1 MAKDWTKVLNEK
13 FGTACGKI
21 SHSVLLSEDGNNA
34 VTETSHTIYLFGFV
48 LITLCLERHL
58 NAEPK
63 CSLGRD
69 VLLPESFITERYGRR
84 SAIIIFNVP
93 FVIGWLNIAFAYNIP
108 QLFIARYLTGLCC
121 GAMSLAVPV
130 YLAEIAPPHLRGL
143 LGSGMQLSVTVG
155 VLLVYAVGVA
165 LPWSWL
171 AYHCCI
177 YSGASMLMLTFCPE
191 TPRWLIS
198 RHRQE
203 EALQAIR
210 FLSGTQVNP
219 EAECQAI
226 EVSLLQQPAGKA
238 SIKEILLPQNWKP
251 LLLSLFLMLF
261 QQANGN
267 NNVIQNA
274 VKIFKDCPDLLD
286 PNLSSI
292 VLAVVMVVAT
302 FIATVVV
309 DLAGRRFLLIISGLG
324 NFLTLA
330 ALGTYYYLSQVVDP
344 SYHTSLSW
352 LPLVSAAGFLII
364 FSIGFGPVPWLM
376 MSELFPLRM
385 RGLFS
390 GIATAFNWTC
400 VFIVTKEFE
409 DTRQGLHD
417 YDSVLLSEDGNN
429 VVTETSDSVLLSEDG
444 NSVVTEMSDSVLLS
458 EDGNNAVTET
468 SDSVLLSEDG
478 NSVVT
483 ETSDSVLLSK
493 DGNSVVTETSDSVPL
508 SEDGSNAVTEPS
520 YSVLL
525 SEDEKELINNISRL
539 ILDESED
546 SEEEFGLSDED
557 SDNCYESNHNS
568 ESEQDVISS
577 GSEDEGEEY
586 LGKNGHVWS
595 SKEPIKTRTK
605 SSNIVVRCPGP
616 KASLQIPKAS
626 DAFNLYFDDNTINVI
641 TKWTNQKID
650 TVKGKA
656 EKNEEKMIN

>member
-1 MAKDWTKVLNEK
+1 MAKDWMIETDEIEL
-13 FGTACGKI
+13 I
-21 SHSVLLSEDGNNA
+21 PLPPSPRPPLVLLAAAAAWLSSVGAGCVLGYSSPAIPSLQNSTSPLA
-34 VTETSHTIYLFGFV
+34 GITESQVSWFNGL
-48 LITLCLERHL
+48 L
-58 NAEPK
+58 A
-63 CSLGRD
+63 LGALTGGILAGDKKQQQRR
-69 VLLPESFITERYGRR
+69 VLLQITRGSSLNPLISRLMPNDICPDQRGLTRPPLGMYGSLKTGHVFQPYQDCFITERYGRR

-198 RHRQE
+198 HHRQE

-417 YDSVLLSEDGNN
+417 YGTYWLYSASSILAILYVYFFLP
-429 VVTETSDSVLLSEDG
+429 ETKGKSL
-444 NSVVTEMSDSVLLS
+444 
-458 EDGNNAVTET
+458 
-468 SDSVLLSEDG
+468 
-478 NSVVT
+478 
-483 ETSDSVLLSK
+483 
-493 DGNSVVTETSDSVPL
+493 
-508 SEDGSNAVTEPS
+508 
-520 YSVLL
+520 
-525 SEDEKELINNISRL
+525 
-539 ILDESED
+539 
-546 SEEEFGLSDED
+546 EEIEASFQ
-557 SDNCYESNHNS
+557 S
-568 ESEQDVISS
+568 ESHQSS
-577 GSEDEGEEY
+577 SI
-586 LGKNGHVWS
+586 
-595 SKEPIKTRTK
+595 P
-605 SSNIVVRCPGP
+605 VR
-616 KASLQIPKAS
+616 A
-626 DAFNLYFDDNTINVI
+626 
-641 TKWTNQKID
+641 
-650 TVKGKA
+650 
-656 EKNEEKMIN
+656 MI